1 MLTRRVKIQL
11 LVFVLIAVVGIAY
24 TGAAYVGL
32 DRYFGASGY
41 QVRVELADSGGIFT
55 NAEVTYRG
63 VAVGQ
68 VTALRLSRDGVTAE
82 LTINDSAPPIPGDT
96 RAAVADR
103 SAIGEQTVDLRPEHT
118 NGPYLRDG
126 SVIPRERTAL
136 PPRPSDVLTNVDK
149 LVAGVPTESLRTVV
163 GELGV
168 GFANTGPALR
178 QLIDGAGAFTRTATE
193 HLPQTIELAHNAQTV
208 LGTQRRQTD
217 DIRTFSRG
225 LQQIAGQLKESDAD
239 LRQVIADSPE
249 TAGQVRWLMR
259 EVGPSLSEVVS
270 NSLGLT
276 RMAEPRT
283 AALKQLF
290 VAIPMVNAIGP
301 TLAPDGRGHLALAL
315 NFYDP
320 PPCTKGYEGTDQH
333 GVDEFGPFKPVKS
346 VRCAER
352 EGGSPTSVRGAQNA
366 PTPGGR

>member
-1 MLTRRVKIQL
+1 MLTRRIKVQL
-11 LVFVLIAVVGIAY
+11 MLFALIAVVGIGY
-24 TGAAYVGL
+24 TGVSYVGL
-32 DRYFGASGY
+32 DRYFGGGGY
-41 QVRVELADSGGIFT
+41 RVTAELADSGGIFT

-82 LTINDSAPPIPGDT
+82 LNISDSAPPIPVDT
-96 RAAVADR
+96 RAVVADR
-103 SAIGEQTVDLRPEHT
+103 SAIGEQTVDLRPEHIT
-118 NGPYLRDG
+118 GPYLLAG

-136 PPRPSDVLTNVDK
+136 PPRPSDVLANVDQ

-163 GELGV
+163 TELGT

-193 HLPQTIELAHNAQTV
+193 HLPQTVGLARNAQTV
-208 LGTQRRQTD
+208 LRTQQQQSD
-217 DIRTFSRG
+217 DISTFSRG
-225 LQQIAGQLKESDAD
+225 LQQIAGQLKRSDPDLRRVISDA
-239 LRQVIADSPE
+239 PE
-249 TAGQVRWLMR
+249 TAEQVRWLVR

-270 NSLGLT
+270 NSLGLA
-276 RMAEPRT
+276 RMAQPRT

-290 VAIPMVNAIGP
+290 VVMPMVNAIGP

-320 PPCTKGYEGTDQH
+320 PPCQKGYEGTDQH
-333 GVDEFGPFKPVKS
+333 GVDEYGPFKPINTVH
-346 VRCAER
+346 CAEPK
-352 EGGSPTSVRGAQNA
+352 GSPISVRGAQNA
-366 PTPGGR
+366 PKPGH